1 MIGAILIV
9 ILLLTIYNVIFYI
22 PNKLKSQDEKISLH
36 FKELYI
42 RLNRLEKM
50 IKDNLNEEE
59 R

>member
-22 PNKLKSQDEKISLH
+22 PNKLKAQDEKISLH

-59 R
+59 